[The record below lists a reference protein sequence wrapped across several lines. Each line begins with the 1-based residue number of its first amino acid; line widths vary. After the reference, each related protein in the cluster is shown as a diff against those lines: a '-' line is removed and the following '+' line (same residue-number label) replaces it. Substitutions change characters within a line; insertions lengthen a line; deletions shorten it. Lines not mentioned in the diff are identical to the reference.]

1 MMAGKDGL
9 IKLADAPI
17 GYIDNWSLTLN
28 KGTAETSEIG
38 EDFKKYISTV
48 TDWTISFGGT
58 FDYSDASQKA
68 IVDNILSGSME
79 DPLDLSLVADKT
91 LTLTGKAFVTSA
103 SINASHGDKISLT
116 INGQGSGELAP
127 GSAA

>member
-9 IKLADAPI
+9 IKLADVPI

-28 KGTAETSEIG
+28 KGTAETSEFG

-68 IVDNILSGSME
+68 IVDNILSGAME

-91 LTLTGKAFVTSA
+91 LTLTGEVFVTSA
-103 SINASHGDKISLT
+103 SINAAHGDKISLT
-116 INGQGSGELAP
+116 INGQGSGKLTP
-127 GSAA
+127 GTAA